1 MYIGGA
7 SPLGSL
13 PVALSS
19 RALWLSCAARFAVRR
34 TQSRR
39 LAQRARRSGLDLV
52 CACGAAFALSA
63 RRVAWVSIEAQLY
76 GWLENRTECGF
87 EVGSD
92 QLATLGVDSVVI
104 CYLCL
109 IAFLLGEGVSSVVSA
124 KAPFWR
130 PGIWLHTRFRLGA
143 PEIVPRESYLCI
155 WRAEG
160 RFPRVSV
167 VAPREGS
174 ELWLWIEGCCVTWGW
189 GPVLAWV
196 SMCSGERGSPVRLAF
211 ASAAAAFG
219 ERLQRGQHPRHVG
232 ERPGTVGEPMEGKMG
247 RSFAGSGAGL
257 GPH

>member
-92 QLATLGVDSVVI
+92 QLATLGVHSVVI

-109 IAFLLGEGVSSVVSA
+109 IAFLLGEGVSSVSRLRLHFGGLEYGFTFGSVLGHLKSCRGNHICVFGGRRGA
-124 KAPFWR
+124 S
-130 PGIWLHTRFRLGA
+130 PG
-143 PEIVPRESYLCI
+143 C
-155 WRAEG
+155 
-160 RFPRVSV
+160 
-167 VAPREGS
+167 
-174 ELWLWIEGCCVTWGW
+174 
-189 GPVLAWV
+189 
-196 SMCSGERGSPVRLAF
+196 
-211 ASAAAAFG
+211 
-219 ERLQRGQHPRHVG
+219 Q
-232 ERPGTVGEPMEGKMG
+232 
-247 RSFAGSGAGL
+247 
-257 GPH
+257 